1 MILDRGFQHK
11 ILVIASEAY
20 PSCAYPNN
28 ENELLDSS
36 DPDSHKRLAANLKYL
51 EEHQLIRPNSVQVS
65 VDGRYSFGY
74 IQATNKGMDFL
85 ADDGGLSAILGVVTV
100 KFEADTL
107 KSILENKINQS
118 NLTPEQKNAMNLALN
133 ELPAEGIKHLT
144 TRLLDE
150 GIGYLPGAFTL
161 ISTYLGLS

>member
-20 PSCAYPNN
+20 PSVAHPTN
-28 ENELLDSS
+28 ENELLDNS
-36 DPDSHKRLAANLKYL
+36 DPNSHKRLAANLKYL
-51 EEHQLIRPNSVQVS
+51 EEHQLIRPGSVQVS
-65 VDGRYSFGY
+65 VDGKYSFGY

-85 ADDGGLSAILGVVTV
+85 ADDGGLTTILGVVAV

-107 KSILENKINQS
+107 KSILENRINQS
-118 NLTPEQKNAMNLALN
+118 DLPPEQKRAINLALD

-144 TRLLDE
+144 TQLLDK
-150 GIGYLPGAFTL
+150 GIENLPSAILL
-161 ISTYLGLS
+161 ISTFLGLS